1 MENRDR
7 DKLNKNGGSIKGSE
21 LNRDASFGASKNKN
35 DSTNFGQN
43 IQHHTELN
51 DQPSG
56 RVGKQGS
63 SGMKGSG
70 KSDVKG
76 DIKDKDVSGERY

>member
-1 MENRDR
+1 MDNRDR
-7 DKLNKNGGSIKGSE
+7 DKLNKNSGTTKGSD
-21 LNRDASFGASKNKN
+21 LNRNMPSDFGKNKGEGA
-35 DSTNFGQN
+35 DFGQK

-51 DQPSG
+51 DEPAG

-70 KSDVKG
+70 KTDVKS